1 MYRKSIFNFA
11 VALPLTLIVSA
22 CMPIQGT
29 HNTVKSVNSAHV
41 LELTPAGEK
50 VTLYPSAKLKRYNG
64 CEHIITLTQVSN
76 LKRDAALV
84 ELKNTVG
91 LFGANSGT
99 VNSYAETN
107 QGTQYV
113 ISAYNC
119 SKAPK

>member
-1 MYRKSIFNFA
+1 MDRKSFYNIA
-11 VALPLTLIVSA
+11 VALPSSLIVSA
-22 CMPIQGT
+22 CMPIHGT
-29 HNTVKSVNSAHV
+29 HNKVKSVNSAQMI
-41 LELTPAGEK
+41 ELTSAGEK

-76 LKRDAALV
+76 LKRDAALI

-99 VNSYAETN
+99 VNSFAETN
-107 QGTQYV
+107 QGTQYI

-119 SKAPK
+119 TKVPK

>member
-1 MYRKSIFNFA
+1 MDRKSFCNIA
-11 VALPLTLIVSA
+11 VALPISLIVSA
-22 CMPIQGT
+22 CMPIHGT
-29 HNTVKSVNSAHV
+29 HNTVKSVNSAQM
-41 LELTPAGEK
+41 LQLTSAGEK

-76 LKRDAALV
+76 LKRDAALI

-99 VNSYAETN
+99 VNSFAETN
-107 QGTQYV
+107 HGTQYI

-119 SKAPK
+119 TKVPK